1 MKKRLFLSTL
11 FLLLHCGIVFGQ
23 DYAGT
28 YTIDAAGGSFTLTL
42 TQTGSDVQGGL
53 TGDGQSL
60 ELTAYAGADGMRGTV
75 TGPGEPL
82 VFVARLCPEDD
93 HLFLAFGV
101 RESFVHADARD
112 AIQLTFE
119 RERSQTPRPEATSSP
134 SSNVVINGVRLSER
148 KVRALEGQYGV
159 SIPQGNYWYDQT
171 CGAWG
176 HVGGPTV
183 GYILSGLAIGGRL
196 RPDASNGNTGVFV
209 NGRELHFQEV
219 RDLRLLVGVVYPG
232 RYWFDSQGNYGFE
245 GGAAVGNLRAI
256 AQRTGARREGILSTY
271 DKTGLAVIGATR

>member
-11 FLLLHCGIVFGQ
+11 FLLLPCGTVFGQ
-23 DYAGT
+23 EYAGT
-28 YTIDAAGGSFTLTL
+28 YTIHGADGSFTLTL
-42 TQTGSDVQGGL
+42 TQTGSEVRGRL

-60 ELTAYAGADGMRGTV
+60 ELTAYAGADGMSGTV
-75 TGPGEPL
+75 TGSGEPL
-82 VFVARLCPEDD
+82 AFVARLCPEGD

-101 RESFVHADARD
+101 REGFVRADARD

-119 RERSQTPRPEATSSP
+119 RERSQTY
-134 SSNVVINGVRLSER
+134 VVINGVRLSEQ

-159 SIPQGNYWYDQT
+159 SIPEGNYWYDKI

-183 GYILSGLAIGGRL
+183 GYVLPGLAIGGRL

-219 RDLRLLVGVVYPG
+219 RELRLLVGIVYPG
-232 RYWFDSQGNYGFE
+232 RYWLDTQGNYGFE
-245 GGAAVGNLRAI
+245 GGPALGNLKAI
-256 AQRTGARREGILSTY
+256 AQRTGVRREGILSTY
-271 DKTGLAVIGATR
+271 DKTGLAVIGGATR